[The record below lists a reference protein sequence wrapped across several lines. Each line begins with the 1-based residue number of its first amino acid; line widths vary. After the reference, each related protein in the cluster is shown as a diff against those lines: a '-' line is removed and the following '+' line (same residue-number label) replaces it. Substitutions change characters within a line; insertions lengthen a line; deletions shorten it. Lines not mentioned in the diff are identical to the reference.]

1 MGYRDVEDTADHGLF
16 QFHKLIR
23 PMTKDNLG
31 ELYIHGR
38 WGLVQ
43 SKVLILVYDIRHR
56 LSPKVLNSMV
66 GNFDEIHAFFLIDL
80 LYLTHMNKGK
90 GLMLDMMD
98 CIWNELQWA
107 ISTGRLLPMLP
118 M

>member
-1 MGYRDVEDTADHGLF
+1 MSRDQLLTGSWTKFADCMGYRDVEDTADHGLF

-66 GNFDEIHAFFLIDL
+66 GNFDEIHAFFLLI
-80 LYLTHMNKGK
+80 YCISLT
-90 GLMLDMMD
+90 
-98 CIWNELQWA
+98 
-107 ISTGRLLPMLP
+107 
-118 M
+118 